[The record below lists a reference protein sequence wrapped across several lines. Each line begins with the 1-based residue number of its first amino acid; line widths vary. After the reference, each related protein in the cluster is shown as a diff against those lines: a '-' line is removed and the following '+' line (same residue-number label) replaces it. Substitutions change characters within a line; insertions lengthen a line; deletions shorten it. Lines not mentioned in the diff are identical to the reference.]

1 MDVSMKRNFRLGP
14 FDGAKFEATQVSW
27 MSTVEDLGLPPLEY
41 EKTISWV
48 ESHIQYDVKN
58 GDSYAYGIF
67 QNERDDAVA
76 IVDIVHSTRVR
87 DAGLI
92 KMLEVTMGPALAP
105 SKITTESYAEL
116 LGIYSEAIVGTI
128 ALTAEAHPARIV
140 KLFGRDDDLMKLFVA
155 LNVQLNAQTDA
166 PIKSKLEGRWLVIS
180 SN

>member
-1 MDVSMKRNFRLGP
+1 MKANMEQKFSLDR
-14 FDGAKFEATQVSW
+14 FDAAKLEATRLSW
-27 MSTVEDLGLPPLEY
+27 MSTVEDLGLPALEY
-41 EKTISWV
+41 EKTIRWV
-48 ESHIQYDVKN
+48 ESHTQYDVKN

-67 QNERDDAVA
+67 QEDRSDAVA
-76 IVDIVHSTRVR
+76 IVDIVHSLRVR

-105 SKITTESYAEL
+105 SKITTESYAEI
-116 LGIYSEAIVGTI
+116 LGIYSQAIVGTI
-128 ALTAEAHPARIV
+128 ALTAEHPARIV

-155 LNVQLNAQTDA
+155 LNVHLNSQKDA